1 MAMTSQIYGAVSS
14 SNFFEAVLFFLSSLV
29 NGLSF
34 MPISSLVLELWQFP
48 FIRVD
53 QKSGNRDSEFF
64 LISGDWGKLR
74 IANLTRRCLMKR
86 YWMLQNARITALT
99 VSELLS
105 ENHKRGLKLLPPPP
119 CPSSIQI
126 RVKNMF

>member
-1 MAMTSQIYGAVSS
+1 MAMTSQIYGAASS

-29 NGLSF
+29 SGLSF

-53 QKSGNRDSEFF
+53 QKSGNQNSEFF

-74 IANLTRRCLMKR
+74 IANSTRRCLMKC

-105 ENHKRGLKLLPPPP
+105 ENHKRGLKLLPPR
-119 CPSSIQI
+119 PSSIQI